1 MKKRTAQYKRF
12 TRSRFGNFLYFL
24 FLIAAGL
31 FTVLPL
37 IYSVVTAFKPL
48 DELLAFPP
56 RFFVIRPTPKN
67 FLALPDLLSNL
78 EVPFIRYVFN
88 QLFVTFAV
96 VGLQLIVSVMAA
108 FVLCQVK
115 NKASK
120 VLFLIIQFALLYNGT
135 TLAIPQYLI
144 YCNLGIIDTYWVY
157 ILPGLASTMGIF
169 LIKQNMEA
177 SIPPVLIEAA
187 RIDGASVW
195 KIFTSI
201 VLPLSKPAILTWT
214 LFSFQNAWAI
224 QSGNSIFS
232 ESLKTLP
239 SVMGS
244 ITSSG
249 ISRSGS
255 AMAVTVLMMIPPIL
269 VYLVTQSNV
278 LETMSHAGIKD

>member
-1 MKKRTAQYKRF
+1 MKKRSAQYKRF
-12 TRSRFGNFLYFL
+12 TRSRFGNFVYFL

-37 IYSVVTAFKPL
+37 VYSVVTSFKPL

-56 RFFVIRPTPKN
+56 RFFVVRPTWKN
-67 FLALPDLLSNL
+67 YEALPDLMSNL

-88 QLFVTFAV
+88 QLFVTFSV
-96 VGLQLIVSVMAA
+96 VGMQLAVSVMAA

-120 VLFLIIQFALLYNGT
+120 ALFLIIQFALLYNGT
-135 TLAIPQYLI
+135 TLAVPQYLI
-144 YCNLGIIDTYWVY
+144 YCKIGIIDTYWVY

-187 RIDGASVW
+187 RIDGAGVW
-195 KIFTSI
+195 RIFTSI

-269 VYLVTQSNV
+269 VYMITQSNV
-278 LETMSHAGIKD
+278 METMSHAGIKD